1 MKNPRRGFTVLLG
14 FLVVLIFVFATIM
27 AQTNEMLQLL
37 HMQKQA
43 MASSGI
49 SIQAALET
57 SLSAEKENSIR

>member
-1 MKNPRRGFTVLLG
+1 MKRSRRGFTVLLG

-43 MASSGI
+43 MNGSGI
-49 SIQAALET
+49 SIQAGLEPGFN
-57 SLSAEKENSIR
+57 AEKESAVR